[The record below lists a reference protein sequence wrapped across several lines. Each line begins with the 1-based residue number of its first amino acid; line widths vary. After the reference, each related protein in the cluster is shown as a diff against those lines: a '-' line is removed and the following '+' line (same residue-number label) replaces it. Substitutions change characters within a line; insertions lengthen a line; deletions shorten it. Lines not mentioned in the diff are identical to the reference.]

1 MCIIIP
7 PSLEEKNQG
16 PERLSDLLKV
26 IQLVDPWLEHG
37 FAGLLGPCSSLPI
50 TLHRAVLDVPLRQC
64 QTPACV
70 NCGVA
75 LLCPLQSCGRRSAM
89 GRYIPKH
96 WEFPLTQGQL
106 LNDRDSSWFINA
118 PDAPPSNESI
128 LRCVLHLAVDMGLSP
143 GCP

>member
-1 MCIIIP
+1 MGQALSLIP
-7 PSLEEKNQG
+7 HSITCFLRRTLCDVYYNSPITGGKKNQG
-16 PERLSDLLKV
+16 SERLSDSLKV
-26 IQLVDPWLEHG
+26 IQLVDPRLEHG

-89 GRYIPKH
+89 GRYYPKALGVSTH
-96 WEFPLTQGQL
+96 PGAIVKRQG
-106 LNDRDSSWFINA
+106 
-118 PDAPPSNESI
+118 
-128 LRCVLHLAVDMGLSP
+128 
-143 GCP
+143 